1 MAVTIRRVPED
12 FRVIEVLAPRTRAR
26 LGVRTP
32 RSKWGVYQITKTK
45 LTTPD
50 VAQRLAKVVGCP
62 AGKVG
67 WAGLKDKYAVTTQVM
82 SVPASQT
89 LPERVEGV
97 GFNGV
102 LLGWSED
109 ELSAASIEGN
119 RFEIV
124 VRDLSKHA
132 AEAVSQRL
140 GMLSG
145 SDGEVWLV
153 NYYGEQ
159 RFTSA
164 RHGKGFAGEKLI
176 RGDFD
181 GALRLLIGTPA
192 RKDSAARHEF
202 SRAAANLWGKWSDL
216 LAVFPKCPERRAIEA
231 LAAGKSVVEAF
242 TSLPFL
248 DQQMAVEA
256 YQSHLWN
263 RSAERLVRSIARADQ
278 LLIAADAYGE
288 IAFAPLESTWHSE
301 MLPVPAHDVHVA
313 GLRPEVQSAMDA
325 ALRDAGVTL
334 GALRINEIRRP
345 AFGTVDRP
353 MCVRVADLELSAIER
368 DEMTAG
374 SRYKRTIKFRLGTG
388 SYATVVLRALGQ

>member
-1 MAVTIRRVPED
+1 MTIRRVPED
-12 FRVIEVLAPRTRAR
+12 FRVIEVLAPRALAR

-50 VAQRLAKVVGCP
+50 VAQRLAKLVGCP

-82 SVPASQT
+82 SVPAVQT

-97 GFNGV
+97 GFSGE
-102 LLGWSED
+102 LMGWSED
-109 ELSAASIEGN
+109 ELCAASIAGN

-132 AEAVSQRL
+132 AEAMASRL
-140 GMLSG
+140 ATLRD
-145 SDGEVWLV
+145 SDGEVWMV

-192 RKDSAARHEF
+192 RKDSPTRHEF
-202 SRAAANLWGKWSDL
+202 SRAAANLWGKWSEL

-242 TSLPFL
+242 TSLPYL

-263 RSAERLVRSIARADQ
+263 RSAERLVRSIARAEQ
-278 LLIAADAYGE
+278 VLIAADAYGE
-288 IAFAPLESTWHSE
+288 IAFAPLESNWRNE
-301 MLPVPAHDVHVA
+301 MLPVPAHDVDMSR
-313 GLRPEVQSAMDA
+313 LMPEVQRAVDA
-325 ALRDAGVTL
+325 ALRDVGVTL
-334 GALRINEIRRP
+334 EQLRIKEVRRP
-345 AFGTVDRP
+345 AFSTVGRP
-353 MCVRVADLELSAIER
+353 LCMRVADLELSAIER
-368 DEMTAG
+368 DDMTTG
-374 SRYKRTIKFRLGTG
+374 SRYKRAIKFRLGTG
-388 SYATVVLRALGQ
+388 SYATVVLRAIGQ